1 MLYILKTYLLIK
13 HTYKVNL
20 FKLRQVF
27 RYHCQSYYN
36 IIQTY
41 KTGDEE
47 NIFILKTVALT

>member
-47 NIFILKTVALT
+47 NIFILKQWP